1 MLGISETKLGPN
13 ITEKTGYTCS
23 VNPAINELQRGIRV
37 HFNKLV
43 SEIDHKTLRQAQ
55 LGLAH
60 SFSRVK
66 VSHDVNREDKPIIQS
81 IAIIEAMD
89 KNINTFTMRLRE
101 WFSWHFP
108 ELAKIVTDGVMY
120 TQIVHLI
127 QTKDRIEEE
136 MVPQFEEIL
145 MDEDKAR
152 QIVEAAKTSMGQDLS
167 EMDVLQIQTFSQR
180 IIEQINY
187 R

>member
-1 MLGISETKLGPN
+1 MAYSPFTSADEALENINSITKGDVTEKLSEFLTTYLPKIKKKKSQKFMLGISETKLGPN

-23 VNPAINELQRGIRV
+23 VNPAITELHRGIRA

-43 SEIDHKTLRQAQ
+43 KEIDNKTLKQAQ

-108 ELAKIVTDGVMY
+108 ELAKIITDGVMF
-120 TQIVHLI
+120 TQVVHLI
-127 QTKDRIEEE
+127 QTKDN
-136 MVPQFEEIL
+136 VT
-145 MDEDKAR
+145 EDM
-152 QIVEAAKTSMGQDLS
+152 IP
-167 EMDVLQIQTFSQR
+167 
-180 IIEQINY
+180 
-187 R
+187 